1 VNDGTTDRG
10 AARLTLAAMTLAS
23 SMILVDQTSVPL
35 AIPRAIGDLDA
46 APSLSQWVLTANVL
60 PLAAFMVL
68 GGRLG
73 DLRGLRRMFVAGAVV
88 FTASSALAGAA
99 QSIEWLIAARVAQGI
114 GAALMMPNALAI
126 VSNVFPAAERGR
138 ALGVLAGASAFF
150 AAAGPVL
157 GGLLTSIDWR
167 MVFLVNV
174 PLAVATV
181 AIALRATPDLRT
193 AAEDRRSIDVPGT
206 IAFAVG
212 AGGVVLGLGQGPAVG
227 WDSPG
232 TIVPLAVGAVALA
245 IFFVIEARVRAPLLE
260 LPLFR
265 HLNFLASNV
274 SQTLAGSVELGLGF
288 LLPMYLLLAIGLDPE
303 TAGLA
308 LIPATIPVLVFGPLA
323 GRAFDRLGGRPP
335 LVVGF
340 LILAGSSVYLAIVL
354 SELDYGLLVPGLV
367 LQGIGLGI
375 VLTVNDPVGLAAVPE
390 RDRGEASGVINTTEQ
405 LGGALGIAGLWAA
418 LGAHYHSKLGDLLTR
433 HGIDPTP
440 EQVDRFRQYL
450 QQAEEVGRRQA
461 EPEFERF
468 REFLRSGEGA
478 SPADARRILDDAGDA
493 FIGGFEVALVLAAAI
508 ALVGALSSALLVRR
522 GDRVAAGP
530 VFGRRSRW
538 VQATAGRSP
547 AITRQ
552 PPPPGAEPAE

>member
-1 VNDGTTDRG
+1 
-10 AARLTLAAMTLAS
+10 MTLAS

-73 DLRGLRRMFVAGAVV
+73 DLRGLRAMFVVGAVV
-88 FTASSALAGAA
+88 FTASSAVAGAA
-99 QSIEWLIAARVAQGI
+99 QSIEWLIAARFAQGA

-126 VSNVFPAAERGR
+126 VSNVFPAADRGR
-138 ALGVLAGASAFF
+138 ALGMLAGASAFF

-174 PLAVATV
+174 PLAVTTV
-181 AIALRATPDLRT
+181 AITLRATPDLRT
-193 AAEDRRSIDVPGT
+193 ASEERRPIDIPGT

-212 AGGVVLGLGQGPAVG
+212 IGGVVLGLGQGPAVG
-227 WDSPG
+227 WGALG
-232 TIVPLAVGAVALA
+232 TTAPLAVGAVGLVA
-245 IFFVIEARVRAPLLE
+245 FFAIEARVREPLLQ

-274 SQTLAGSVELGLGF
+274 SQALAGSVELGLAF
-288 LLPMYLLLAIGLDPE
+288 LLPIYLLLVIGLDPQ

-308 LIPATIPVLVFGPLA
+308 LIPATVPIMIVGPLA
-323 GRAFDRLGGRPP
+323 GRAFDRFGGRLP

-340 LILAGSSVYLAIVL
+340 LSLAASAIYLAVVL
-354 SELDYGLLVPGLV
+354 SEFNYGLLVPGLV
-367 LQGIGLGI
+367 LQGVGLGI
-375 VLTVNDPVGLAAVPE
+375 VLTVNDPIGLAAVSE

-405 LGGALGIAGLWAA
+405 LGGAIGIAGLWAV
-418 LGAHYHSKLGDLLTR
+418 LSGHYHSRLGDLLDR
-433 HGIDPTP
+433 QGIEPTA
-440 EQVDRFRQYL
+440 EQVDRFRQFI
-450 QQAEEVGRRQA
+450 QDAEEVGRRRA

-468 REFLRSGEGA
+468 REFLRGTDGA

-493 FIGGFEVALVLAAAI
+493 FVSGFEVALAAAAAI
-508 ALVGALSSALLVRR
+508 AVLGAVSSLLLVRR
-522 GDRVAAGP
+522 GDRVAEGP

-538 VQATAGRSP
+538 VHATTGRSP
-547 AITRQ
+547 AITRE
-552 PPPPGAEPAE
+552 PPPEAEPRR

>member
-1 VNDGTTDRG
+1 VKPEAIDRP
-10 AARLTLAAMTLAS
+10 ARRLTLVAMTLAS

-73 DLRGLRRMFVAGAVV
+73 DLRGLRVMFVVGAVV

-99 QSIEWLIAARVAQGI
+99 QSIEWLIAARFVQGV

-126 VSNVFPAAERGR
+126 VSNVFPAADRGR
-138 ALGVLAGASAFF
+138 ALGLLAGASAFF

-167 MVFLVNV
+167 MVFLINV

-181 AIALRATPDLRT
+181 AITLRATPDLRT
-193 AAEDRRSIDVPGT
+193 VPGERRQIDIPGT

-212 AGGVVLGLGQGPAVG
+212 LGGIVLGLGQGQAVG
-227 WDSPG
+227 WDSLG
-232 TIVPLAVGAVALA
+232 TTVPLALGAIGLVA
-245 IFFVIEARVRAPLLE
+245 FFAIEARVREPLLE
-260 LPLFR
+260 LSLFR
-265 HLNFLASNV
+265 HLNFLAANV
-274 SQTLAGSVELGLGF
+274 SQTLAGAVELGLGF
-288 LLPMYLLLAIGLDPE
+288 LVPMYLLLAIGLDPQ

-308 LIPATIPVLVFGPLA
+308 LIPATIPVLVCGPLA

-335 LVVGF
+335 LGVGF
-340 LILAGSSVYLAIVL
+340 LVLAASSIYLAIVL
-354 SELDYGLLVPGLV
+354 SEVNYGLLVPGLV
-367 LQGIGLGI
+367 LQGVGLGI

-390 RDRGEASGVINTTEQ
+390 RDSGEASGVINTTEQ
-405 LGGALGIAGLWAA
+405 LGGAVGIAGLWAV
-418 LGAHYHSKLGDLLTR
+418 LGAYYHSKLGDLLDR

-440 EQVDRFRQYL
+440 DQVDRFRQYI

-461 EPEFERF
+461 EPEFEQF
-468 REFLRSGEGA
+468 REFLRGHEGA
-478 SPADARRILDDAGDA
+478 SPADAPRILDDAEQA
-493 FIGGFEVALVLAAAI
+493 FLGAFEVALAVAAAI
-508 ALVGALSSALLVRR
+508 AVIGALSSLLLVRR
-522 GDRVAAGP
+522 ADRVAGGP
-530 VFGRRSRW
+530 VFSRRSRW
-538 VQATAGRSP
+538 VHATTGRSP
-547 AITRQ
+547 AITRE
-552 PPPPGAEPAE
+552 PPPPEAGPRQ